1 MRRARIKGRRLV
13 LSIRTPDLLASR
25 VFLSQIRMMTA
36 PEGEMSKKTI
46 HFEFTQGLVKEPL
59 LYLLA
64 RKFDVV
70 TNIRAASV
78 TDEGGF
84 VVLEVEGE
92 DAIIQQA
99 VDYLSDEGIKVT
111 IGDE

>member
-1 MRRARIKGRRLV
+1 
-13 LSIRTPDLLASR
+13 
-25 VFLSQIRMMTA
+25 MT
-36 PEGEMSKKTI
+36 KKTI
-46 HFEFTQGLVKEPL
+46 HFEFSQGLVKEPL

-84 VVLEVEGE
+84 VVLEVEGD
-92 DAIIQQA
+92 DAVIQESIT
-99 VDYLSDEGIKVT
+99 YLAEQGIKVT
-111 IGDE
+111 EQE

>member
-1 MRRARIKGRRLV
+1 
-13 LSIRTPDLLASR
+13 
-25 VFLSQIRMMTA
+25 MT
-36 PEGEMSKKTI
+36 KKTI
-46 HFEFTQGLVKEPL
+46 HFEFSQGLVKEPL

-84 VVLEVEGE
+84 VVLEVEGD
-92 DAIIQQA
+92 DAVIQEA
-99 VDYLSDEGIKVT
+99 IDYLAEQGIKVT
-111 IGDE
+111 ERDE